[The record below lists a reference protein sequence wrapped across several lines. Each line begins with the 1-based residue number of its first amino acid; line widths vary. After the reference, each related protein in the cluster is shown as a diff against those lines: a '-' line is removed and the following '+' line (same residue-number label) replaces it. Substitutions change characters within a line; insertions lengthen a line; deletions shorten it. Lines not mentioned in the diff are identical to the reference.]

1 MNDSNQSFITGVPG
15 LIAYRPEKRPEDEKP
30 LLTEA
35 QQANIGG
42 GFVPFAGISDILGL
56 YPEFPAPDATV
67 QEMLTGPRAP
77 SLIENVKEGDLG
89 IAGLQLLGGLGD
101 LAQVVPG
108 VGTAISGVLSAP
120 LLAARANR
128 IKFNRGSVPKD
139 AKGHAM
145 PNELLVKGKGQKP
158 EIPVVQSFTPQN
170 KQQILQNIDQVKAQ
184 NPQSMDSPRK
194 WLNMEEKAFGGNYLP
209 SPPLEAINYKQ
220 RPELLAEKLDK
231 LTPELKAGV
240 DEGFGYVKDIKN
252 LYSSGMSDP
261 SLTGRL
267 MLWGILSRGAGPVQQ
282 ESAFLDILDNAK
294 PLIAKATRGDLTD
307 DDLVSWKKSVAK
319 TIPEGSPGKQVTMN
333 ANEAG
338 RLLKA
343 LNNNVEGE
351 TVLNR
356 LHGLMADPNISG
368 RQFRREFFNLT
379 DSPGIDNKVVSFIG
393 LVGGKDDML
402 VMDRIQSRHLWN
414 DGRFGDKNIY
424 DGLQLGAGKGGL
436 NAILKGPRG
445 LLLTEALEDGLNDTV
460 KQAYTM
466 VGRPEDASIGR
477 MHWETW
483 VVEGNQAVSHST
495 LQSVKRGSTI
505 GGAVTEG
512 KPGTFSSGS
521 TYRMTVNGPVV
532 EYPLSDGSVSRMTP
546 EVMKDFLTEVKKPK
560 SGILPK
566 GFKVTDAKDKP
577 WYQMPGIQR
586 EKLDELARQFE
597 NAKPDGSLRS
607 GATRT
612 QQSRDAISERR
623 GDFLRAIRS
632 ERAAGRVSGRADD
645 GDLRGSTEPYL
656 RGTRSTD
663 EGVRLLDLE
672 PNPKVV
678 EEYKYAGLNSPR
690 ISQVE
695 SSANAEN
702 YNQAMRRSLAN
713 EPTAPQVE
721 IKSPQELAN
730 MRLFQTES
738 GSGFAIK
745 NDGDVVAVYASPNEP
760 PRGSYSML
768 EAAVEAGGRKLD
780 AFDTYLPKIYET
792 VGFRPVSKLPW
803 NNEFSPPGW
812 DKKVFA
818 GHNNGEPDVVFFV
831 YDPDYVGKN
840 GAAKLK
846 YSDSYDEAVAVQD
859 KEMARIK
866 PRIDEVTEGIKPE
879 GMAAGG
885 RADSDLDKGIMA
897 IQNKANGGE
906 VEDMDSGIMSLTRE
920 DFKQGGQ
927 KVMSK
932 ILGISDSELE
942 WAQSQR
948 DRYPEKEAL
957 HGEGDA
963 AAHLALGYI
972 TQDSPLQQL
981 GISIREFGQDR
992 RESRMDRFNNRLG
1005 SEIEA
1010 DNFADAEKEIDRL
1023 IESGKAKFLDVDRF
1037 QTMPDPETMGIMS
1050 IK

>member
-1 MNDSNQSFITGVPG
+1 MNEQNPTFPTGVPG
-15 LIAYRPEKRPEDEKP
+15 LFASRPIRRPEDEDP
-30 LLTEA
+30 LLTAA

-42 GFVPFAGISDILGL
+42 GFVQGTGFDEILGL
-56 YPEFPAPDATV
+56 YPEFPPPDATV

-77 SLIENVKEGDLG
+77 SLVENIKQGDLG
-89 IAGLQLLGGLGD
+89 IAGLQVLGGLGD
-101 LAQVVPG
+101 LIPFIGPAF
-108 VGTAISGVLSAP
+108 SAP
-120 LLAARANR
+120 LLAAKANR
-128 IKFNRGSVPKD
+128 IKFSRGRVPKD
-139 AKGHAM
+139 AKGHAV
-145 PNELLVKGKGQKP
+145 PNELLVKGKGEKP
-158 EIPVVQSFTPQN
+158 TIPVVQKFTPQN
-170 KQQILQNIDQVKAQ
+170 KQQVLQNIDEVKAK
-184 NPQSMDSPRK
+184 NPQAMDSPRR
-194 WLNMEEKAFGGNYLP
+194 WVTMEDKAFGGDFVP
-209 SPPLEAINYKQ
+209 SPPLEAINYRQ

-252 LYSSGMSDP
+252 IYNSGLSDP

-294 PLIAKATRGDLTD
+294 PLIEKASRGDLTD
-307 DDLVSWKKSVAK
+307 DDLVAWKKSVGQ

-343 LNNNVEGE
+343 LNNNVGDE

-356 LHGLMADPNISG
+356 LHGLMADPNVSG

-424 DGLQLGAGKGGL
+424 DGLDFGAGKGGL
-436 NAILKGPRG
+436 SAILKGPRG

-483 VVEGNQAVSHST
+483 VIEGNQAVSHST

-505 GGAVTEG
+505 GGSVTEG

-532 EYPLSDGSVSRMTP
+532 EYPLSDGSVARMTP
-546 EVMKDFLTEVKKPK
+546 EVMKDFLSAVKSPK

-577 WYQMPGIQR
+577 WYQLPGVQR

-607 GATRT
+607 GAKRT
-612 QQSRDAISERR
+612 QQSRDTVSERR

-632 ERAAGRVSGRADD
+632 ERATGRVSGRADEID
-645 GDLRGSTEPYL
+645 YGGQSGPYI
-656 RGTRSTD
+656 REVRSTN
-663 EGVRLLDLE
+663 EGVRLLGLE

-678 EEYKYAGLNSPR
+678 EEYQYAGLNSPR
-690 ISQVE
+690 ISQIE

-702 YNQAMRRSLAN
+702 YNQAMRASLAT

-745 NDGDVVAVYASPNEP
+745 NDGDIVAVYASPNEP

-792 VGFRPVSKLPW
+792 VGFRPVAKLPW
-803 NNEFSPPGW
+803 NDEFSPPGW
-812 DKKVFA
+812 DKKVFDEY
-818 GHNNGEPDVVFFV
+818 NKGEPDVVFFV
-831 YDPDYVGKN
+831 YDPDYVGQG

-866 PRIDEVTEGIKPE
+866 PRVDEVLEGIKPQ

-885 RADSDLDKGIMA
+885 RADSDLVKGIMA
-897 IQNKANGGE
+897 IQNKANGG
-906 VEDMDSGIMSLTRE
+906 VVDDMEAGVMALNKK
-920 DFKQGGQ
+920 DFARGGD
-927 KVMSK
+927 KVISK
-932 ILGISDSELE
+932 MLGISDVELE
-942 WAQSQR
+942 WAESQR
-948 DRYPEKEAL
+948 DRYPEEEAV
-957 HGEGDA
+957 HGKGDA

-981 GISIREFGQDR
+981 GISAREIGKDR

-1005 SEIEA
+1005 SQIQA
-1010 DNFADAEKEIDRL
+1010 DNFADAERQIDRL
-1023 IESGKAKFLDVDRF
+1023 IDSGAAQYIDIT
-1037 QTMPDPETMGIMS
+1037 QPMPDPEAMGIMS

>member
-1 MNDSNQSFITGVPG
+1 MNEQNPTFPTGVPG
-15 LIAYRPEKRPEDEKP
+15 LFASRPIRRPEDEDP
-30 LLTEA
+30 LLTAA

-42 GFVPFAGISDILGL
+42 GFVQGTGIAEILGL
-56 YPEFPAPDATV
+56 YPEFPPPDATV

-77 SLIENVKEGDLG
+77 SLVENIKQGDLG
-89 IAGLQLLGGLGD
+89 IAGLQVLGGLGD
-101 LAQVVPG
+101 LIPFIGPAF
-108 VGTAISGVLSAP
+108 SAP
-120 LLAARANR
+120 LLAAKANR
-128 IKFNRGSVPKD
+128 IKFSRGRVPKD
-139 AKGHAM
+139 AKGHAV
-145 PNELLVKGKGQKP
+145 PNELLVKGKGEKP
-158 EIPVVQSFTPQN
+158 TIPVVQKFTPQN
-170 KQQILQNIDQVKAQ
+170 KQQVLQNIDEVKAK
-184 NPQSMDSPRK
+184 NPQAMDSPRR
-194 WLNMEEKAFGGNYLP
+194 WVTMEDKAFGGDFVP
-209 SPPLEAINYKQ
+209 SPPLEAINYRQ

-252 LYSSGMSDP
+252 IYNSGLSDP

-294 PLIAKATRGDLTD
+294 PLIEKASRGDLTD
-307 DDLVSWKKSVAK
+307 DDLVAWKKSVGQ

-343 LNNNVEGE
+343 LNNNVGDE

-356 LHGLMADPNISG
+356 LHGLMADPNVSG

-424 DGLQLGAGKGGL
+424 DGLDFGAGKGGL
-436 NAILKGPRG
+436 SAILKGPRG

-483 VVEGNQAVSHST
+483 VIEGNQAVSHST

-505 GGAVTEG
+505 GGSVTEG

-532 EYPLSDGSVSRMTP
+532 EYPLSDGSVARMTP
-546 EVMKDFLTEVKKPK
+546 EVMKDFLSAVKSPK

-577 WYQMPGIQR
+577 WYQLPGVQR

-607 GATRT
+607 GAKRT
-612 QQSRDAISERR
+612 QQSRDTVSERR

-632 ERAAGRVSGRADD
+632 ERATGRVSGRADEID
-645 GDLRGSTEPYL
+645 YGGQSGPYI
-656 RGTRSTD
+656 REVRSTND
-663 EGVRLLDLE
+663 GVRLLGLE

-678 EEYKYAGLNSPR
+678 EEYQYAGLNSPR
-690 ISQVE
+690 ISQIE

-702 YNQAMRRSLAN
+702 YNQAMRASLAT

-730 MRLFQTES
+730 MRVFQRDS

-745 NDGDVVAVYASPNEP
+745 NDGDIVAVYASPNEP

-780 AFDTYLPKIYET
+780 AFNTYLPKIYET
-792 VGFRPVSKLPW
+792 VGFRPVAKLPW
-803 NNEFSPPGW
+803 NDEFSPPGW
-812 DKKVFA
+812 DKKVFDEY
-818 GHNNGEPDVVFFV
+818 NKGEPDVVFFV
-831 YDPDYVGKN
+831 YDPDYVGQG

-866 PRIDEVTEGIKPE
+866 PRVDEVLEGIKPQ

-885 RADSDLDKGIMA
+885 RADSDLVKGIMA
-897 IQNKANGGE
+897 IQNKANGG
-906 VEDMDSGIMSLTRE
+906 VVDDMEAGVMALNKK
-920 DFKQGGQ
+920 DFARGGD
-927 KVMSK
+927 KVISK
-932 ILGISDSELE
+932 MLGISDVELE
-942 WAQSQR
+942 WAESQR
-948 DRYPEKEAL
+948 DRYPEEEAV
-957 HGEGDA
+957 HGKGDA

-981 GISIREFGQDR
+981 GISAREIGKDR

-1005 SEIEA
+1005 SQIQA
-1010 DNFADAEKEIDRL
+1010 DNFADAERQIDRL
-1023 IESGKAKFLDVDRF
+1023 IDSGAAQYIDIT
-1037 QTMPDPETMGIMS
+1037 QPMPDPEAMGIMS

>member
-1 MNDSNQSFITGVPG
+1 MNEQNPTFPTGVPG
-15 LIAYRPEKRPEDEKP
+15 LFASRPIQRPEEVDP
-30 LLTEA
+30 LLTAA

-42 GFVPFAGISDILGL
+42 GFVQGTGIAEILGL
-56 YPEFPAPDATV
+56 YPEFPPPDATV

-77 SLIENVKEGDLG
+77 SLVENIKQGDLG
-89 IAGLQLLGGLGD
+89 IAGLQVLGGLGD
-101 LAQVVPG
+101 LIPFIGPAF
-108 VGTAISGVLSAP
+108 SAP
-120 LLAARANR
+120 LLAAKANR
-128 IKFNRGSVPKD
+128 IKFSRGRVPKD
-139 AKGHAM
+139 AKGHAV
-145 PNELLVKGKGQKP
+145 PNELLVKGKGEKP
-158 EIPVVQSFTPQN
+158 TIPVVQKFTPQN
-170 KQQILQNIDQVKAQ
+170 KQQVLQNIDEVKAK
-184 NPQSMDSPRK
+184 NPQAMDSPRR
-194 WLNMEEKAFGGNYLP
+194 WVTMENKAFGGDFVP
-209 SPPLEAINYKQ
+209 SPPLEAINYRQ

-252 LYSSGMSDP
+252 IYNSGLSDP

-294 PLIAKATRGDLTD
+294 PLIEKASRGDLTD
-307 DDLVSWKKSVAK
+307 DDLVAWKKSVGQ

-343 LNNNVEGE
+343 LNNNVGDE

-356 LHGLMADPNISG
+356 LHGLMADPNVSG

-424 DGLQLGAGKGGL
+424 DGLDFGAGKGGL
-436 NAILKGPRG
+436 SAILKGPRG

-483 VVEGNQAVSHST
+483 VIEGNQAVSHST

-505 GGAVTEG
+505 GGSVTEG

-532 EYPLSDGSVSRMTP
+532 EYPLSDGSVARMTP
-546 EVMKDFLTEVKKPK
+546 EVMKDFLSAVKSPK

-577 WYQMPGIQR
+577 WYQLPGVQR

-607 GATRT
+607 GAKRT
-612 QQSRDAISERR
+612 QQSRDTVSERR

-632 ERAAGRVSGRADD
+632 ERATGRVSGRADEID
-645 GDLRGSTEPYL
+645 YGGQSGPYI
-656 RGTRSTD
+656 REVRSTN
-663 EGVRLLDLE
+663 EGVRLLGLE

-678 EEYKYAGLNSPR
+678 EEYQYAGLNSPR
-690 ISQVE
+690 ISQIE

-702 YNQAMRRSLAN
+702 YNQAMRASLAT

-745 NDGDVVAVYASPNEP
+745 NDGDIVAVYASPNEP

-780 AFDTYLPKIYET
+780 AFNTYLPKIYET
-792 VGFRPVSKLPW
+792 VGFRPVAKLPW
-803 NNEFSPPGW
+803 NDEFSPPGW
-812 DKKVFA
+812 DKKVFDEY
-818 GHNNGEPDVVFFV
+818 NKGEPDVVFFV
-831 YDPDYVGKN
+831 YDPDYVGQG

-866 PRIDEVTEGIKPE
+866 PRVDEVLEGIKPQ

-885 RADSDLDKGIMA
+885 RADSDLVKGIMA
-897 IQNKANGGE
+897 IQNKANGG
-906 VEDMDSGIMSLTRE
+906 VVDDMEAGVMALNKK
-920 DFKQGGQ
+920 DFARGGD
-927 KVMSK
+927 KVISK
-932 ILGISDSELE
+932 MLGISDVELE
-942 WAQSQR
+942 WAESQR
-948 DRYPEKEAL
+948 DRYPEEEAV
-957 HGEGDA
+957 HGKGDA

-981 GISIREFGQDR
+981 GISAREIGKDR

-1005 SEIEA
+1005 SQIQA
-1010 DNFADAEKEIDRL
+1010 DNFADAERQIDRL
-1023 IESGKAKFLDVDRF
+1023 IDSGAAQYIDIT
-1037 QTMPDPETMGIMS
+1037 QPMPDPEAMGIMS

>member
-1 MNDSNQSFITGVPG
+1 MNEQNPTFPTGVPG
-15 LIAYRPEKRPEDEKP
+15 LFASRPIRRPEDEDP
-30 LLTEA
+30 LLTAA

-42 GFVPFAGISDILGL
+42 GFVQGTGSAEILGL
-56 YPEFPAPDATV
+56 YPEFPPPDATV

-77 SLIENVKEGDLG
+77 SLVENIKQGDLG
-89 IAGLQLLGGLGD
+89 IAGLQVLGGLGD
-101 LAQVVPG
+101 LIPFIGPAF
-108 VGTAISGVLSAP
+108 SAP
-120 LLAARANR
+120 LLAAKANR
-128 IKFNRGSVPKD
+128 IKFSRGRVPKE
-139 AKGHAM
+139 AKGHAV
-145 PNELLVKGKGQKP
+145 PNELLVKGKGEKP
-158 EIPVVQSFTPQN
+158 TIPVVQKFTPQN
-170 KQQILQNIDQVKAQ
+170 KQQVLQNIDEVKAK
-184 NPQSMDSPRK
+184 NPQAMDSPRR
-194 WLNMEEKAFGGNYLP
+194 WVTMEDKAFGGDFVP
-209 SPPLEAINYKQ
+209 SPPLEAINYRQ

-252 LYSSGMSDP
+252 IYNSGLSDP

-294 PLIAKATRGDLTD
+294 PLIEKASRGDLTD
-307 DDLVSWKKSVAK
+307 DDLVAWKKSVGQ

-343 LNNNVEGE
+343 LNNNVGDE

-356 LHGLMADPNISG
+356 LHGLMADPNVSG

-424 DGLQLGAGKGGL
+424 DGLDFGAGKGGL
-436 NAILKGPRG
+436 SAILKGPRG

-483 VVEGNQAVSHST
+483 VIEGNQAVSHST

-505 GGAVTEG
+505 GGSVTEG

-532 EYPLSDGSVSRMTP
+532 EYPLSDGSVARMTP
-546 EVMKDFLTEVKKPK
+546 EVMKDFLSAVKSPK

-577 WYQMPGIQR
+577 WYQLPGVQR

-607 GATRT
+607 GAKRT
-612 QQSRDAISERR
+612 QQSRDTVSERR

-632 ERAAGRVSGRADD
+632 ERATGRVSGRADEID
-645 GDLRGSTEPYL
+645 YGGQSGPYI
-656 RGTRSTD
+656 REVRSTN
-663 EGVRLLDLE
+663 EGVRLLGLE

-678 EEYKYAGLNSPR
+678 EEYQYAGLNSPR
-690 ISQVE
+690 ISQIE

-702 YNQAMRRSLAN
+702 YNQAMRASLAT

-745 NDGDVVAVYASPNEP
+745 NDGDIVAVYASPNEP

-780 AFDTYLPKIYET
+780 AFNTYLPKIYET
-792 VGFRPVSKLPW
+792 VGFRPVAKLPW
-803 NNEFSPPGW
+803 NDEFSPPGW
-812 DKKVFA
+812 DKKVFDEY
-818 GHNNGEPDVVFFV
+818 NKGEPDVVFFV
-831 YDPDYVGKN
+831 YDPDYVGQG

-866 PRIDEVTEGIKPE
+866 PRVDEVLEGIKPQ

-885 RADSDLDKGIMA
+885 RADSDLVKGIMA
-897 IQNKANGGE
+897 IQNKANGG
-906 VEDMDSGIMSLTRE
+906 VVDDMEAGVMALNKK
-920 DFKQGGQ
+920 DFARGGD
-927 KVMSK
+927 KVISK
-932 ILGISDSELE
+932 MLGISDVELE
-942 WAQSQR
+942 WAESQR
-948 DRYPEKEAL
+948 DRYPEEEAV
-957 HGEGDA
+957 HGKGDA

-981 GISIREFGQDR
+981 GISAREIGKDR

-1005 SEIEA
+1005 SQIQA
-1010 DNFADAEKEIDRL
+1010 DNFADAERQIDRL
-1023 IESGKAKFLDVDRF
+1023 IDSGAAQYIDIT
-1037 QTMPDPETMGIMS
+1037 QPMPDPEAMGIMS

>member
-1 MNDSNQSFITGVPG
+1 MNEQNPTFPTGVPG
-15 LIAYRPEKRPEDEKP
+15 LFASRPIRRPEDEDP
-30 LLTEA
+30 LLTAA

-42 GFVPFAGISDILGL
+42 GFVQGTGIADILGL
-56 YPEFPAPDATV
+56 YPEFPPPDATV

-77 SLIENVKEGDLG
+77 SLVENIKQGDLG
-89 IAGLQLLGGLGD
+89 IAGLQVLGGLGD
-101 LAQVVPG
+101 LIPFIGPAF
-108 VGTAISGVLSAP
+108 SAP
-120 LLAARANR
+120 LLAAKANR
-128 IKFNRGSVPKD
+128 IKFSRGRVPKD
-139 AKGHAM
+139 AKGHAV
-145 PNELLVKGKGQKP
+145 PNELLVKGKGEKP
-158 EIPVVQSFTPQN
+158 TIPVVQKFTPQN
-170 KQQILQNIDQVKAQ
+170 KQQVLQNIDEVKAK
-184 NPQSMDSPRK
+184 NPQAMDSPRR
-194 WLNMEEKAFGGNYLP
+194 WVTMEDKAFGGDFVP
-209 SPPLEAINYKQ
+209 SPPLEAINYRQ

-252 LYSSGMSDP
+252 IYNSGLSDP

-294 PLIAKATRGDLTD
+294 PLIEKASRGDLTD
-307 DDLVSWKKSVAK
+307 DDLVAWKKSVGQ

-343 LNNNVEGE
+343 LNNNVGDE

-356 LHGLMADPNISG
+356 LHGLMADPNVSG

-424 DGLQLGAGKGGL
+424 DGLDFGAGKGGL
-436 NAILKGPRG
+436 SAILKGPRG

-483 VVEGNQAVSHST
+483 VIEGNQAVSHST

-505 GGAVTEG
+505 GGSVTEG

-532 EYPLSDGSVSRMTP
+532 EYPLSDGSVARMTP
-546 EVMKDFLTEVKKPK
+546 EVMKDFLSAVKSPK

-577 WYQMPGIQR
+577 WYQLPGVQR

-607 GATRT
+607 GAKRT
-612 QQSRDAISERR
+612 QQSRDTVSERR

-632 ERAAGRVSGRADD
+632 ERATGRVSGRADEID
-645 GDLRGSTEPYL
+645 YGGQSGPYI
-656 RGTRSTD
+656 REVRSTN
-663 EGVRLLDLE
+663 EGVRLLGLE

-678 EEYKYAGLNSPR
+678 EEYQYAGLNSPR
-690 ISQVE
+690 ISQIE

-702 YNQAMRRSLAN
+702 YNQAMRASLAT

-745 NDGDVVAVYASPNEP
+745 NDGDIVAVYASPNEP

-780 AFDTYLPKIYET
+780 AFNTYLPKIYET
-792 VGFRPVSKLPW
+792 VGFRPVAKLPW
-803 NNEFSPPGW
+803 NDEFSPPGW
-812 DKKVFA
+812 DKKVFDEY
-818 GHNNGEPDVVFFV
+818 NKGEPDVVFFV
-831 YDPDYVGKN
+831 YDPDYVGQG

-866 PRIDEVTEGIKPE
+866 PRVDEVLEGIKPQ

-885 RADSDLDKGIMA
+885 RADSDLVKGIMA
-897 IQNKANGGE
+897 IQNKANGG
-906 VEDMDSGIMSLTRE
+906 VVDDMEAGVMALNKK
-920 DFKQGGQ
+920 DFARGGD
-927 KVMSK
+927 KVISK
-932 ILGISDSELE
+932 MLGISDVELE
-942 WAQSQR
+942 WAESQR
-948 DRYPEKEAL
+948 DRYPEEEAV
-957 HGEGDA
+957 HGKGDA

-981 GISIREFGQDR
+981 GISAREIGKDR

-1005 SEIEA
+1005 SQIQA
-1010 DNFADAEKEIDRL
+1010 DNFADAERQIDRL
-1023 IESGKAKFLDVDRF
+1023 IDSGAAQYIDIT
-1037 QTMPDPETMGIMS
+1037 QPMPDPEAMGIMS

>member
-1 MNDSNQSFITGVPG
+1 MNEQNPTFPTGVPG
-15 LIAYRPEKRPEDEKP
+15 LFASRPIRRPEDEDP
-30 LLTEA
+30 LLTAA

-42 GFVPFAGISDILGL
+42 GFVQGTGIAEILGL
-56 YPEFPAPDATV
+56 YPEFPPPDATV

-77 SLIENVKEGDLG
+77 SLVENIKQGDLG
-89 IAGLQLLGGLGD
+89 IAGLQVLGGLGD
-101 LAQVVPG
+101 LIPFIGPAF
-108 VGTAISGVLSAP
+108 SAP
-120 LLAARANR
+120 LLAAKANR
-128 IKFNRGSVPKD
+128 IKFSRGRVPKD
-139 AKGHAM
+139 AKGHAV
-145 PNELLVKGKGQKP
+145 PNELLVKGKGEKP
-158 EIPVVQSFTPQN
+158 TIPVVQKFTPQN
-170 KQQILQNIDQVKAQ
+170 KQQVLQNIDEVKAK
-184 NPQSMDSPRK
+184 NPQAMDSPRR
-194 WLNMEEKAFGGNYLP
+194 WVTMEDKAFGGDFVP
-209 SPPLEAINYKQ
+209 SPPLEAINYRQ

-252 LYSSGMSDP
+252 IYNSGLSDP

-294 PLIAKATRGDLTD
+294 PLIEKASRGDLTD
-307 DDLVSWKKSVAK
+307 DDLVAWKKSGGQ

-343 LNNNVEGE
+343 LNNNVGDE

-356 LHGLMADPNISG
+356 LHGLMADPNVSG

-424 DGLQLGAGKGGL
+424 DGLDFGAGKGGL
-436 NAILKGPRG
+436 SAILKGPRG

-483 VVEGNQAVSHST
+483 VIEGNQAVSHST

-505 GGAVTEG
+505 GGSVTEG

-532 EYPLSDGSVSRMTP
+532 EYPLSDGSVARMTP
-546 EVMKDFLTEVKKPK
+546 EVMKDFLSAVKSPK

-577 WYQMPGIQR
+577 WYQLPGVQR

-607 GATRT
+607 GAKRT
-612 QQSRDAISERR
+612 QQSRDTVSERR

-632 ERAAGRVSGRADD
+632 ERATGRVSGRADEID
-645 GDLRGSTEPYL
+645 YGGQSGPYI
-656 RGTRSTD
+656 REVRSTN
-663 EGVRLLDLE
+663 EGVRLLGLE

-678 EEYKYAGLNSPR
+678 EEYQYAGLNSPR
-690 ISQVE
+690 ISQIE

-702 YNQAMRRSLAN
+702 YNQAMRASLAT

-745 NDGDVVAVYASPNEP
+745 NDGDIVAVYASPNEP

-780 AFDTYLPKIYET
+780 AFNTYLPKIYET
-792 VGFRPVSKLPW
+792 VGFRPVAKLPW
-803 NNEFSPPGW
+803 NDEFSPPGW
-812 DKKVFA
+812 DKKVFDEY
-818 GHNNGEPDVVFFV
+818 NKGEPDVVFFV
-831 YDPDYVGKN
+831 YDPDYVGQG

-866 PRIDEVTEGIKPE
+866 PRVDEVLEGIKPQ

-885 RADSDLDKGIMA
+885 RADSDLVKGIMA
-897 IQNKANGGE
+897 IQNKANGG
-906 VEDMDSGIMSLTRE
+906 VVDDMEAGVMALNKK
-920 DFKQGGQ
+920 DFERGGD
-927 KVMSK
+927 KVISK
-932 ILGISDSELE
+932 MLGISDVELE
-942 WAQSQR
+942 WAESQR
-948 DRYPEKEAL
+948 DRYPEEEAV
-957 HGEGDA
+957 HGKGDA

-981 GISIREFGQDR
+981 GISAREIGKDR

-1005 SEIEA
+1005 SQIQA
-1010 DNFADAEKEIDRL
+1010 DNFADAERQIDRL
-1023 IESGKAKFLDVDRF
+1023 IDSGAAQYIDIT
-1037 QTMPDPETMGIMS
+1037 QPMPDPEAMGIMS

>member
-1 MNDSNQSFITGVPG
+1 MNEQNPTFPTGVPG
-15 LIAYRPEKRPEDEKP
+15 LFASRPIRRPEEEDP
-30 LLTEA
+30 LLTAA

-42 GFVPFAGISDILGL
+42 GFVQGTGIADILGL
-56 YPEFPAPDATV
+56 YPEFPPPDATV

-77 SLIENVKEGDLG
+77 SLVENIKQGDLG
-89 IAGLQLLGGLGD
+89 IAGLQVLGGLGD
-101 LAQVVPG
+101 LIPFIGPAF
-108 VGTAISGVLSAP
+108 SAP
-120 LLAARANR
+120 LLAAKANR
-128 IKFNRGSVPKD
+128 IKFSRGRVPKD
-139 AKGHAM
+139 AKGHAV
-145 PNELLVKGKGQKP
+145 PNELLVKGKGEKP
-158 EIPVVQSFTPQN
+158 TIPVVQKFTPQN
-170 KQQILQNIDQVKAQ
+170 KQQVLQNIDEVKAK
-184 NPQSMDSPRK
+184 NPQAMDSPRR
-194 WLNMEEKAFGGNYLP
+194 WVTMEDKAFGGDFVP
-209 SPPLEAINYKQ
+209 SPPLEAINYRQ

-252 LYSSGMSDP
+252 IYNSGLSDP

-294 PLIAKATRGDLTD
+294 PLIEKASRGDLTD
-307 DDLVSWKKSVAK
+307 DDLVAWKKSVGQ

-343 LNNNVEGE
+343 LNNNVGDE

-356 LHGLMADPNISG
+356 LHGLMADPNVSG
-368 RQFRREFFNLT
+368 RQFRREFLNLT

-424 DGLQLGAGKGGL
+424 DGLDFGAGKGGL
-436 NAILKGPRG
+436 SAILKGPRG

-483 VVEGNQAVSHST
+483 VIEGNQAVSHST

-505 GGAVTEG
+505 GGSVTEG

-532 EYPLSDGSVSRMTP
+532 EYPLSDGSVARMTP
-546 EVMKDFLTEVKKPK
+546 EVMKDFLSAVKSPK

-577 WYQMPGIQR
+577 WYQLPGVQR

-607 GATRT
+607 GAKRT
-612 QQSRDAISERR
+612 QQSRDTVSERR

-632 ERAAGRVSGRADD
+632 ERATGRVSGRADD

-672 PNPKVV
+672 PNPSVS
-678 EEYKYAGLNSPR
+678 EQYKYAGLNSPR

-745 NDGDVVAVYASPNEP
+745 NDGDIVAVYASPNEP

-792 VGFRPVSKLPW
+792 VGFRPVAKLPW
-803 NNEFSPPGW
+803 NDEFSPPGW

-866 PRIDEVTEGIKPE
+866 PRVDEVLEGIKPQ

-885 RADSDLDKGIMA
+885 RADSDLVKGIMA
-897 IQNKANGGE
+897 IQNKANGG
-906 VEDMDSGIMSLTRE
+906 VVDDMEAGVMALNKK
-920 DFKQGGQ
+920 DFARGGD
-927 KVMSK
+927 KVISK
-932 ILGISDSELE
+932 MLGISDVELE
-942 WAQSQR
+942 WAESQR
-948 DRYPEKEAL
+948 DRYPEEEAV
-957 HGEGDA
+957 HGKGDA

-981 GISIREFGQDR
+981 GISAREIGKDR

-1005 SEIEA
+1005 SQIQA
-1010 DNFADAEKEIDRL
+1010 DNFADAERQIDRL
-1023 IESGKAKFLDVDRF
+1023 IDSGAAQYIDIT
-1037 QTMPDPETMGIMS
+1037 QPMPDPEAMGIMS

>member
-1 MNDSNQSFITGVPG
+1 MNEQNPTFPTGVPG
-15 LIAYRPEKRPEDEKP
+15 LFASRPIRRPEDEDP
-30 LLTEA
+30 LLTAA

-42 GFVPFAGISDILGL
+42 GFVQGTGIAEILGL
-56 YPEFPAPDATV
+56 YPEFPPPDATV

-77 SLIENVKEGDLG
+77 SLVENIKQGDLG
-89 IAGLQLLGGLGD
+89 IAGLQVLGGLGD
-101 LAQVVPG
+101 LIPFIGPAF
-108 VGTAISGVLSAP
+108 SAP
-120 LLAARANR
+120 LLAAKANR
-128 IKFNRGSVPKD
+128 IKFSRGRVPKD
-139 AKGHAM
+139 AKGHAV
-145 PNELLVKGKGQKP
+145 PNELLVKGKGEKP
-158 EIPVVQSFTPQN
+158 TIPVVQKFTPQN
-170 KQQILQNIDQVKAQ
+170 KQQVLQNIDEVKAK
-184 NPQSMDSPRK
+184 NPQAMDSPRR
-194 WLNMEEKAFGGNYLP
+194 WVTMEDKAFGGDFVP
-209 SPPLEAINYKQ
+209 SPPLEAINYRQ

-252 LYSSGMSDP
+252 IYNSGLSDP

-294 PLIAKATRGDLTD
+294 PLIEKASRGDLTD
-307 DDLVSWKKSVAK
+307 DDLVAWKKSVGQ

-343 LNNNVEGE
+343 LNNNVGDE

-356 LHGLMADPNISG
+356 LHGLMADPNVSG

-424 DGLQLGAGKGGL
+424 DGLDFGAGKGGL
-436 NAILKGPRG
+436 SAILKGPRG

-483 VVEGNQAVSHST
+483 VIEGNQAVSHST

-505 GGAVTEG
+505 GGSVTEG

-532 EYPLSDGSVSRMTP
+532 EYPLSDGSVARMTP
-546 EVMKDFLTEVKKPK
+546 EVMKDFLSAVKSPK

-577 WYQMPGIQR
+577 WYQLPGVQR

-607 GATRT
+607 GAKRT
-612 QQSRDAISERR
+612 QQSRDTVSERR

-632 ERAAGRVSGRADD
+632 ERATGRVSGRADEID
-645 GDLRGSTEPYL
+645 YGGQSGPYI
-656 RGTRSTD
+656 REVRSTN
-663 EGVRLLDLE
+663 EGVRLLGLE

-678 EEYKYAGLNSPR
+678 EEYQYAGLNSPR
-690 ISQVE
+690 ISQIE

-702 YNQAMRRSLAN
+702 YNQAMRASLAT

-745 NDGDVVAVYASPNEP
+745 NDGDIVAVYASPNEP

-780 AFDTYLPKIYET
+780 AFNTYLPKIYET
-792 VGFRPVSKLPW
+792 VGFRPVAKLPW
-803 NNEFSPPGW
+803 NDEFSPPGW
-812 DKKVFA
+812 DKKVFDEY
-818 GHNNGEPDVVFFV
+818 NKGEPDVVFFV
-831 YDPDYVGKN
+831 YDPDYVGQG

-866 PRIDEVTEGIKPE
+866 PRVDEVLEGIKPQ

-885 RADSDLDKGIMA
+885 RADSDLVKGIMA
-897 IQNKANGGE
+897 IQNKANGG
-906 VEDMDSGIMSLTRE
+906 VVDDMEAGVMALNKK
-920 DFKQGGQ
+920 DFARGGD
-927 KVMSK
+927 KVISK
-932 ILGISDSELE
+932 MLGISDVELE
-942 WAQSQR
+942 WAESQR
-948 DRYPEKEAL
+948 DRYPEEEAV
-957 HGEGDA
+957 HGKGDA

-981 GISIREFGQDR
+981 GISAREIGKDR

-1005 SEIEA
+1005 SQIQA
-1010 DNFADAEKEIDRL
+1010 DNFADAERQIDLL
-1023 IESGKAKFLDVDRF
+1023 IDSGAAQYIDIT
-1037 QTMPDPETMGIMS
+1037 QPMPDPEAMGIMS

>member
-1 MNDSNQSFITGVPG
+1 MNEQNPTFPTGVPG
-15 LIAYRPEKRPEDEKP
+15 LFASRPIRRPEDEDP
-30 LLTEA
+30 LLTAA

-42 GFVPFAGISDILGL
+42 GFVQGTGIAEILGL
-56 YPEFPAPDATV
+56 YPEFPPPDATV

-77 SLIENVKEGDLG
+77 SLVENIKQGDLG
-89 IAGLQLLGGLGD
+89 IAGLQVLGGLGD
-101 LAQVVPG
+101 LIPFIGPAF
-108 VGTAISGVLSAP
+108 SAP
-120 LLAARANR
+120 LLAAKANR
-128 IKFNRGSVPKD
+128 IKFSRGRVPKD
-139 AKGHAM
+139 AKGHAV
-145 PNELLVKGKGQKP
+145 PNELLVKGKGEKP
-158 EIPVVQSFTPQN
+158 TIPVVQKFTPQN
-170 KQQILQNIDQVKAQ
+170 KQQVLQNIDEVKAK
-184 NPQSMDSPRK
+184 NPQAMDSPRR
-194 WLNMEEKAFGGNYLP
+194 WVTMEDKAFGGDFVP
-209 SPPLEAINYKQ
+209 SPPLEAINYRQ

-252 LYSSGMSDP
+252 IYNSGLSDP

-294 PLIAKATRGDLTD
+294 PLIEKASRGDLTD
-307 DDLVSWKKSVAK
+307 DDLVAWKKSVGQ

-343 LNNNVEGE
+343 LNNSVGDE

-356 LHGLMADPNISG
+356 LHGLMADPNVTG

-424 DGLQLGAGKGGL
+424 DGLDFGAGKGGL
-436 NAILKGPRG
+436 SAILKGPRG

-483 VVEGNQAVSHST
+483 VIEGNQAVSHST

-505 GGAVTEG
+505 GGSVTEG

-532 EYPLSDGSVSRMTP
+532 EYPLSDGSVARMTP
-546 EVMKDFLTEVKKPK
+546 EVMKDFLSAVKSPK

-577 WYQMPGIQR
+577 WYQLPGVQR

-607 GATRT
+607 GAKRT
-612 QQSRDAISERR
+612 QQSRDTVSERR

-632 ERAAGRVSGRADD
+632 ERATGRVSGRADEID
-645 GDLRGSTEPYL
+645 YGGQSGPYI
-656 RGTRSTD
+656 REVRSTN
-663 EGVRLLDLE
+663 EGVRLLGLE

-678 EEYKYAGLNSPR
+678 EEYQYAGLNSPR
-690 ISQVE
+690 ISQIE

-702 YNQAMRRSLAN
+702 YNQAMRASLAT

-745 NDGDVVAVYASPNEP
+745 NDGDIVAVYASPNEP

-780 AFDTYLPKIYET
+780 AFNTYLPKIYET
-792 VGFRPVSKLPW
+792 VGFRPVAKLPW
-803 NNEFSPPGW
+803 NDEFSPPGW
-812 DKKVFA
+812 DKKVFDEY
-818 GHNNGEPDVVFFV
+818 NKGEPDVVFFV
-831 YDPDYVGKN
+831 YDPDYVGQG

-866 PRIDEVTEGIKPE
+866 PRVDEVLEGIKPQ

-885 RADSDLDKGIMA
+885 RADSDLVKGIMA
-897 IQNKANGGE
+897 IQNKANGG
-906 VEDMDSGIMSLTRE
+906 VVDDMEAGVMALNKK
-920 DFKQGGQ
+920 DFARGGD
-927 KVMSK
+927 KVISK
-932 ILGISDSELE
+932 MLGISDVELE
-942 WAQSQR
+942 WAESQR
-948 DRYPEKEAL
+948 DRYPEEEAV
-957 HGEGDA
+957 HGKGDA

-981 GISIREFGQDR
+981 GISAREIGKDR

-1005 SEIEA
+1005 SQIQA
-1010 DNFADAEKEIDRL
+1010 DNFADAERQIDRL
-1023 IESGKAKFLDVDRF
+1023 IDSGAAQYIDIT
-1037 QTMPDPETMGIMS
+1037 QPMPDPEAMGIMS

>member
-1 MNDSNQSFITGVPG
+1 MNEQNPTFPTGVPG
-15 LIAYRPEKRPEDEKP
+15 LFASRPIRRPEDEDP
-30 LLTEA
+30 LLTAA

-42 GFVPFAGISDILGL
+42 GFVQGTGIADILGL
-56 YPEFPAPDATV
+56 YPEFPPPDATV

-77 SLIENVKEGDLG
+77 SLVENIKQGDLG
-89 IAGLQLLGGLGD
+89 IAGLQVLGGLGD
-101 LAQVVPG
+101 LIPFIGPAF
-108 VGTAISGVLSAP
+108 SAP
-120 LLAARANR
+120 LLAAKANR
-128 IKFNRGSVPKD
+128 IKFSRGRVPKD
-139 AKGHAM
+139 AKGHAV
-145 PNELLVKGKGQKP
+145 PNELLVKGKGEKP
-158 EIPVVQSFTPQN
+158 TIPVVQKFTPQN
-170 KQQILQNIDQVKAQ
+170 KQQVLQNIDEVKAK
-184 NPQSMDSPRK
+184 NPQAMDSPRR
-194 WLNMEEKAFGGNYLP
+194 WVTMEDKAFGGDFVP
-209 SPPLEAINYKQ
+209 SPPLEAINYRQ

-252 LYSSGMSDP
+252 IYNSGLSDP

-294 PLIAKATRGDLTD
+294 PLIEKASRGDLTD
-307 DDLVSWKKSVAK
+307 DDLVAWKKSVGQ

-343 LNNNVEGE
+343 LNNNVGDE

-356 LHGLMADPNISG
+356 LHGLMADPNVSG

-424 DGLQLGAGKGGL
+424 DGLDFGAGKGGL
-436 NAILKGPRG
+436 SAILKGPRG
-445 LLLTEALEDGLNDTV
+445 LLLTEALEDGLNDTA

-483 VVEGNQAVSHST
+483 VIEGNQAVSHST

-505 GGAVTEG
+505 GGSVTEG

-532 EYPLSDGSVSRMTP
+532 EYPLSDGSVARMTP
-546 EVMKDFLTEVKKPK
+546 EVMKDFLSAVKSPK

-577 WYQMPGIQR
+577 WYQLPGVQR

-607 GATRT
+607 GAKRT
-612 QQSRDAISERR
+612 QQSGDTVSERR

-632 ERAAGRVSGRADD
+632 ERATGRVSGRADEID
-645 GDLRGSTEPYL
+645 YGGQSGPYI
-656 RGTRSTD
+656 REVRSTN
-663 EGVRLLDLE
+663 EGVRLLGLE

-678 EEYKYAGLNSPR
+678 EEYQYAGLNSPR
-690 ISQVE
+690 ISQIE

-702 YNQAMRRSLAN
+702 YNQAMRASLAT

-745 NDGDVVAVYASPNEP
+745 NDGDIVAVYASPNEP

-780 AFDTYLPKIYET
+780 AFNTYLPKIYET
-792 VGFRPVSKLPW
+792 VGFRPVAKLPW
-803 NNEFSPPGW
+803 NDEFSPPGW
-812 DKKVFA
+812 DKKVFDEY
-818 GHNNGEPDVVFFV
+818 NKGEPDVVFFV
-831 YDPDYVGKN
+831 YDPDYVGQG

-866 PRIDEVTEGIKPE
+866 PRVDEVLEGIKPQ

-885 RADSDLDKGIMA
+885 RADSDLVKGIMA
-897 IQNKANGGE
+897 IQNKANGG
-906 VEDMDSGIMSLTRE
+906 VVDDMEAGVMALNKK
-920 DFKQGGQ
+920 DFARGGD
-927 KVMSK
+927 KVISK
-932 ILGISDSELE
+932 MLGISDVELE
-942 WAQSQR
+942 WAESQR
-948 DRYPEKEAL
+948 DRYPEEEAV
-957 HGEGDA
+957 HGKGDA

-981 GISIREFGQDR
+981 GISAREIGKDR

-1005 SEIEA
+1005 SQIQA
-1010 DNFADAEKEIDRL
+1010 DNFADAERQIDRL
-1023 IESGKAKFLDVDRF
+1023 IDSGAAQYIDIT
-1037 QTMPDPETMGIMS
+1037 QPMPDPEAMGIMS

>member
-1 MNDSNQSFITGVPG
+1 MQGTG
-15 LIAYRPEKRPEDEKP
+15 IAE
-30 LLTEA
+30 
-35 QQANIGG
+35 
-42 GFVPFAGISDILGL
+42 ILGL
-56 YPEFPAPDATV
+56 YPEFPPPDATV

-77 SLIENVKEGDLG
+77 SLVENIKQGDLG
-89 IAGLQLLGGLGD
+89 IAGLQVLGGLGD
-101 LAQVVPG
+101 LIPFIGPAF
-108 VGTAISGVLSAP
+108 SAP
-120 LLAARANR
+120 LLAAKANR
-128 IKFNRGSVPKD
+128 IKFSRGRVPKD
-139 AKGHAM
+139 AKGHAV
-145 PNELLVKGKGQKP
+145 PNELLVKGKGEKP
-158 EIPVVQSFTPQN
+158 TIPVVQKFTPQN
-170 KQQILQNIDQVKAQ
+170 KQQVLQNIDEVKAK
-184 NPQSMDSPRK
+184 NPQAMDSPRR
-194 WLNMEEKAFGGNYLP
+194 WVTMEDKAFGGDFVP
-209 SPPLEAINYKQ
+209 SPPLEAINYRQ

-252 LYSSGMSDP
+252 IYNSGLSDP

-294 PLIAKATRGDLTD
+294 PLIEKASRGDLTD
-307 DDLVSWKKSVAK
+307 DDLVAWKKSVGQ

-343 LNNNVEGE
+343 LNNNVGDE

-356 LHGLMADPNISG
+356 LHGLMADPNVSG

-424 DGLQLGAGKGGL
+424 DGLDFGAGKGGL
-436 NAILKGPRG
+436 SAILKGPRG

-483 VVEGNQAVSHST
+483 VIEGNQAVSHST

-505 GGAVTEG
+505 GGSVTEG

-532 EYPLSDGSVSRMTP
+532 EYPLSDGSVARMTP
-546 EVMKDFLTEVKKPK
+546 EVMKDFLSAVKSPK

-577 WYQMPGIQR
+577 WYQLPGVQR

-607 GATRT
+607 GAKRT
-612 QQSRDAISERR
+612 QQSRDTVSERR

-632 ERAAGRVSGRADD
+632 ERATGRVSGRADEID
-645 GDLRGSTEPYL
+645 YGGQSGPYI
-656 RGTRSTD
+656 REVRSTN
-663 EGVRLLDLE
+663 EGVRLLGLE

-678 EEYKYAGLNSPR
+678 EEYQYAGLNSPR
-690 ISQVE
+690 ISQIE

-702 YNQAMRRSLAN
+702 YNQAMRASLAT

-745 NDGDVVAVYASPNEP
+745 NDGDIVAVYASPNEP

-780 AFDTYLPKIYET
+780 AFNTYLPKIYET
-792 VGFRPVSKLPW
+792 VGFRPVAKLPW
-803 NNEFSPPGW
+803 NDEFSPPGW
-812 DKKVFA
+812 DKKVFDEY
-818 GHNNGEPDVVFFV
+818 NKGEPDVVFFV
-831 YDPDYVGKN
+831 YDPDYVGQG

-866 PRIDEVTEGIKPE
+866 PRVDEVLEGIKPQ

-885 RADSDLDKGIMA
+885 RADSDLVKGIMA
-897 IQNKANGGE
+897 IQNKANGG
-906 VEDMDSGIMSLTRE
+906 VVDDMEAGVMALNKK
-920 DFKQGGQ
+920 DFARGGD
-927 KVMSK
+927 KVISK
-932 ILGISDSELE
+932 MLGISDVELE
-942 WAQSQR
+942 WAESQR
-948 DRYPEKEAL
+948 DRYPEEEAV
-957 HGEGDA
+957 HGKGDA

-981 GISIREFGQDR
+981 GISAREIGKDR

-1005 SEIEA
+1005 SQIQA
-1010 DNFADAEKEIDRL
+1010 DNFADAERQIDRL
-1023 IESGKAKFLDVDRF
+1023 IDSGAAQYIDIT
-1037 QTMPDPETMGIMS
+1037 QPMPDPEAMGIMS